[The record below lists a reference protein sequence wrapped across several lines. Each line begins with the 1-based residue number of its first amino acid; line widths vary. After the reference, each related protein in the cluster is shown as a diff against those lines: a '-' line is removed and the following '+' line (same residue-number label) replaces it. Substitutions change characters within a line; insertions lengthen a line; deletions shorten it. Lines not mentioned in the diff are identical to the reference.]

1 MELFNLS
8 HGVKDY
14 ANVETFVF
22 PHVSTSITG
31 LVFLFFPQKTIVFA
45 VTFRY
50 VQGVQFKFSLAPWE
64 DANGAKPN
72 AAHVGTAR
80 DWW

>member
-1 MELFNLS
+1 MQTWKLL
-8 HGVKDY
+8 
-14 ANVETFVF
+14 FVF
-22 PHVSTSITG
+22 PRLS
-31 LVFLFFPQKTIVFA
+31 LVCFSCFSQKTIVFA